1 LPGAIECR
9 NERWEKHSG
18 YVNRLGNLTLL
29 DRRLNEQIKNSD
41 FQTKKTQA
49 YESSKLEITRQ
60 LLTYPDWSPERV
72 EERQASLLE
81 LARKM
86 WPEELV

>member
-1 LPGAIECR
+1 VPVTAVCPIDL
-9 NERWEKHSG
+9 SQ
-18 YVNRLGNLTLL
+18 
-29 DRRLNEQIKNSD
+29 LNIFFPDEVRITCASS
-41 FQTKKTQA
+41 FRPPVSP

-60 LLTYPDWSPERV
+60 LLTYSDWSPERV

-81 LARKM
+81 LAKKM